1 MWVTKKRV
9 RLNLEILILLMA
21 GCSAEI
27 GGELVGVQGRATQ
40 GQELPPYGMVLIPQ
54 GSFNMGMNDEDLIFT
69 MNAPIN
75 TVSVDAFWIDQT
87 EITNNEYRQFVYY
100 VIDSITRRMLG
111 DQFDEFLITENAM
124 GDPIDPPLIN
134 WEPRINMSNPEY
146 VEILSDLYPPA
157 NPLMGAGKTL
167 NVRKLVYEYAWVDYD
182 KALGRKLGRDTAEL
196 ILDEYGN
203 VTSASYIITENTPI
217 YPDTLVWLRDFAYAY
232 NEPFALRYF
241 AHPAFDDYPVVGVT
255 WKQAT
260 AFCSWRTK
268 LMHEYCLK
276 TKRTIPQDY
285 RLPTEAEWEYAA
297 RGGLEGGKYPWGGLY
312 TYDRTGCYRAN
323 FLPQRSRYGL
333 DGGTKTLP
341 VGSYQP
347 NDFGLFDMA
356 GNVAEWTA
364 STYDEQA
371 YGFVSSMNP
380 SYRYN
385 AHGGDALAMRRK
397 TLKGGSWKDIAYFL
411 QCGARTF
418 EYQDTAKSYVGFRC
432 VRSYVGK

>member
-1 MWVTKKRV
+1 MWVTKKKV
-9 RLNLEILILLMA
+9 RLGLEFLILLMA

-27 GGELVGVQGRATQ
+27 GGELVGVQGRPPQ
-40 GQELPPYGMVLIPQ
+40 SQELPPYGMVLIPQ
-54 GSFNMGMNDEDLIFT
+54 GSFNMGMNDEDIIFA

-100 VIDSITRRMLG
+100 VIDSISRRLLG
-111 DQFDEFLITENAM
+111 DQFEEFLITENAL
-124 GDPIDPPLIN
+124 GEALDPPLVN
-134 WEPRINMSNPEY
+134 WEPRINPSNPEY
-146 VEILSDLYPPA
+146 AEILNELYAPA
-157 NPLMGAGKTL
+157 NSITGRSLK
-167 NVRKLVYEYAWVDYD
+167 VQKLVYEYAWIDYD
-182 KALGRKLGRDTAEL
+182 KSLGRRYGRDTAEL
-196 ILDEYGN
+196 IRDEYGN
-203 VTSASYIITENTPI
+203 VDAASYIIKENTTI
-217 YPDTLVWLRDFAYAY
+217 YPDTLVWIRDFAYAY

-241 AHPAFDDYPVVGVT
+241 SHPAFDDYPVVGVT
-255 WKQAT
+255 WRQAS
-260 AFCSWRTK
+260 AFCAWRTK
-268 LMHEYCLK
+268 LMRDYCN
-276 TKRTIPQDY
+276 RIRRAVPQDY

-312 TYDRTGCYRAN
+312 TYDKTGCYRAN
-323 FLPQRSRYGL
+323 FLPQRARYGL

-356 GNVAEWTA
+356 GNVSEWTGNA
-364 STYDEQA
+364 YDEQA

-380 SYRYN
+380 NYRYN
-385 AHGGDALAMRRK
+385 AQKGDPLAMRRK

-418 EYQDTAKSYVGFRC
+418 EYQDTAKSYIGFRC
-432 VRSYVGK
+432 VRTYVGK